1 MRLPFFIARR
11 YYFSKN
17 NPSAINIITGISIFG
32 YLVGSFALLVLM
44 SALNGFEKTIFTVYE
59 TYYPDI
65 KIKPANGK
73 TLKLD
78 SVQWKK
84 LQKTEGVEAAEPVLE
99 ENAILSNNDQQV
111 VALVK
116 GITPA
121 YSKVINMDRLVVDG
135 KKNLETKDNGFSDCL
150 MAGGLI
156 QKLNIHTN
164 DYVVHALT
172 PRRETFGVAQ
182 LETSE
187 TDFSSVGIIDPGDEL
202 SQKLCMID
210 YNAACRL
217 FEREG
222 FLSNYEVKI
231 KEGADIGQVKD
242 KIKQLFGSSAKV
254 LERKE
259 QNEAVYKMFVT
270 EKWVAFGLMAF
281 ILLIISFNLVGSL
294 SLLVLEKKKD
304 IRLMLNLGMSRR
316 GIKNIFFNQGVLIAL
331 SGTIMGLGLGVLAV
345 WLQQKYGF
353 IKTNAMFA
361 IEYPVAL
368 RVGDVLLILLLS
380 TLLGLASTIYPAL
393 KAAENTETQNA
404 G

>member
-1 MRLPFFIARR
+1 
-11 YYFSKN
+11 
-17 NPSAINIITGISIFG
+17 
-32 YLVGSFALLVLM
+32 M

-78 SVQWKK
+78 SAQWKK
-84 LQKTEGVEAAEPVLE
+84 LQRTQGVEAAEPVLE
-99 ENAILSNNDQQV
+99 ENAILSNNNQQV

-135 KKNLETKDNGFSDCL
+135 KKNLEIKGDSFSDCL
-150 MAGGLI
+150 MAGGLF
-156 QKLNIHTN
+156 QKLNIQTH

-187 TDFSSVGIIDPGDEL
+187 TDFLSVGIIDPGDEL

-217 FEREG
+217 FERSG
-222 FLSNYEVKI
+222 FLSHYEVKV
-231 KEGADIGQVKD
+231 KEGFGTGEVKD
-242 KIKQLFGSSAKV
+242 KIKLLFGNTARV

-294 SLLVLEKKKD
+294 SLLVMEKKKD
-304 IRLMLNLGMSRR
+304 IRLLLNLGMSRKALR
-316 GIKNIFFNQGVLIAL
+316 NIFFNQGVLIAL
-331 SGTIMGLGLGVLAV
+331 SGTIIGLGLGILAV
-345 WLQQKYGF
+345 WLQEKYGF

-368 RVGDVLLILLLS
+368 RMGDVLLILGLS
-380 TLLGLASTIYPAL
+380 TLLGLTSTIYPAL
-393 KAAENTETQNA
+393 KAAETPDTQNA

>member
-32 YLVGSFALLVLM
+32 YLVGSFALLVLL

-65 KIKPANGK
+65 KIKPASGK
-73 TLKLD
+73 TITLD
-78 SVQWKK
+78 SAQWKK
-84 LQKTEGVEAAEPVLE
+84 LSQIQGVAAAEPVLE
-99 ENAILSNNDQQV
+99 ENAILSNNNQQV

-116 GITPA
+116 GITPG
-121 YSKVINMDRLVVDG
+121 YSKVVNMDKLVVDG
-135 KKNLETKDNGFSDCL
+135 KKNLEMQGDSFSDCL
-150 MAGGLI
+150 LAAGLF
-156 QKLNIHTN
+156 QKLNLQSD
-164 DYVVHALT
+164 DYIVHALT

-182 LETSE
+182 LETNE
-187 TDFSSVGIIDPGDEL
+187 TDFLSVGIVDPGDEL
-202 SQKLCMID
+202 NQKLCMV
-210 YNAACRL
+210 NFNSAGVL
-217 FEREG
+217 FERTG
-222 FLSNYEVKI
+222 VLSQYEVKVR
-231 KEGADIGQVKD
+231 EDASVSEVKASIQ
-242 KIKQLFGSSAKV
+242 KFFGKNFKV

-304 IRLMLNLGMSRR
+304 IRLLLNIGMRR
-316 GIKNIFFNQGVLIAL
+316 KSIRNIFFNQGVLIAV
-331 SGTIMGLGLGVLAV
+331 SGTLVGLILGALAV
-345 WLQQKYGF
+345 SLQLKYGF

-361 IEYPVAL
+361 IEYPVQL
-368 RVGDVLLILLLS
+368 RFSDVLLILGLS
-380 TLLGLASTIYPAL
+380 LLLGISSTIYPAL
-393 KAAENTETQNA
+393 KAADTGDLKNVN
-404 G
+404 